1 MTDSESLSSLKF
13 FLEAQATLMRKI
25 HSKPDWKYGGFEE
38 LVLDCGTL
46 IKAKPLPRNIKH
58 GSPKQC
64 YWNCQELVF
73 KRKNLTYVEGYAI
86 APQVSI
92 PVAHAWLLTPEGY
105 VIDPTWHPLGIV
117 YLGVLLSTDWIKSF
131 LELRKQT
138 TNIQNFSIFQGNY
151 LEKYSLLKNGLP
163 PNAYSPHSLYTTNL
177 SSNS

>member
-13 FLEAQATLMRKI
+13 FLEAQATLMREI

-105 VIDPTWHPLGIV
+105 VIDPTWNPLGIV
-117 YLGVLLSTDWIKSF
+117 YLGVPLSTDWIKSF
-131 LELRKQT
+131 LKLRKQT

-163 PNAYSPHSLYTTNL
+163 PNAYSPHSLYTTKL